1 MQTSLDLKQLQ
12 YQMEHEMRME
22 RQPQQEEEWAGN
34 NEGGD
39 DNFKVVIRVRP
50 PLPRELQGFR
60 EYQCTTMVEARS
72 GETITISENLPAVLN
87 NQAAADGLLYATYR
101 FTFDHVYDQDSSQ
114 QELYNQSA
122 RPLVLST
129 LQVCFG
135 LA

>member
-101 FTFDHVYDQDSSQ
+101 
-114 QELYNQSA
+114 
-122 RPLVLST
+122 
-129 LQVCFG
+129 
-135 LA
+135 